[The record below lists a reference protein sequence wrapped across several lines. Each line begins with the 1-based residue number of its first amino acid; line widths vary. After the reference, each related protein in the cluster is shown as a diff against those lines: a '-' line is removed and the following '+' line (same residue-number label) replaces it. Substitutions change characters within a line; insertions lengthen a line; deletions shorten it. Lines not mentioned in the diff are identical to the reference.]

1 MNQLYNVFIVFTDG
15 STYRSTQPM
24 YRSDWCDT
32 CLEIYFEGSSE
43 VFPWRNIQRV
53 DFQAVMLN

>member
-24 YRSDWCDT
+24 YRKDCSNV
-32 CLEIYFEGSSE
+32 CLEIYFQE
-43 VFPWRNIQRV
+43 
-53 DFQAVMLN
+53 L

>member
-24 YRSDWCDT
+24 YSNTISDCT
-32 CLEIYFEGSSE
+32 LELYFENNIE
-43 VFPWRNIQRV
+43 LFPWRNIQRV
-53 DFQAVMLN
+53 EFEAIMVS

>member
-24 YRSDWCDT
+24 YRKDCSNVY
-32 CLEIYFEGSSE
+32 LEIYFEGNSE
-43 VFPWRNIQRV
+43 VFPWVNIQRV
-53 DFQAVMLN
+53 ELKPLW